1 MVVVVVVVREKK
13 QKIVD
18 GVVAVASGG
27 QGVVS
32 RTGRIK
38 LSVVVVAAVES
49 KPRRS

>member
-1 MVVVVVVVREKK
+1 MVVVVVREKK

-38 LSVVVVAAVES
+38 LSVVVVVVAAVES